1 MSWVQWQGETWQP
14 TAHDAELR
22 LHLSKPDSACPRL
35 EWNFDLMHMEKAD
48 IPAEHDD
55 EGASRWKR
63 WINVEIPVLQF
74 PECDWRSIA
83 GREIRA
89 DPAWHEAH
97 DHLCEYG
104 RLALALVTVTTAQRR
119 RPGEPRRSGGQA
131 HWHGHDFILR
141 FGERDGFAFPCEL
154 DAWVIPNADY
164 YRTEPEPAA
173 ALTRFAE
180 GPPDLRVITRAV
192 FTGGSVAVPRVG
204 DDPLPWAR
212 RALLEATGCDAF
224 HAPVIDWAC
233 RFDRAHDKTEHVPG
247 WASTVRFDTRPPQ
260 E

>member
-1 MSWVQWQGETWQP
+1 MSWIQWQGETWQP
-14 TAHDAELR
+14 TAHDAQLYV
-22 LHLSKPDSACPRL
+22 HLWQPDTACPRL
-35 EWNFDLMHMEKAD
+35 SWNFDLMHMEKEAV
-48 IPAEHDD
+48 PAEPDG
-55 EGASRWKR
+55 ESQRR
-63 WINVEIPVLQF
+63 WINVEISELHF
-74 PECDWRSIA
+74 HERDWRRLA

-97 DHLCEYG
+97 DYLNEYG
-104 RLALALVTVTTAQRR
+104 RLSPSLVTVATRQ
-119 RPGEPRRSGGQA
+119 PSGEPRRPGGQA
-131 HWHGHDFILR
+131 QWHGHDFILR

-154 DAWVIPNADY
+154 DAWVIPEDDY

-192 FTGGSVAVPRVG
+192 FIGGSIAVPRVG

-212 RALLEATGCDAF
+212 RALLEATGCDAL
-224 HAPVIDWAC
+224 HAPIIDWTC
-233 RFDRAHDKTEHVPG
+233 RFDRKHDKIERMPG
-247 WASTVRFDTRPPQ
+247 WASTVRFKTRPAQ